1 MKVNKTA
8 IFVEGQTEL
17 IFVRDLLMKAYDYQN
32 LYINCFELG
41 SDGSFKDKNSPFG
54 HKSADFYFQI
64 VLVGNDN
71 SVLSAMLRR
80 EKWLEQQGFGRIIG
94 LRDMYSA
101 DYLKQAGH
109 RMIKN
114 ELNEKFIRGHNERI
128 KSQKMF
134 LCFAIMEIEAWILG
148 IESIF
153 EKMFSEL
160 TISYISNKLGYD
172 LSIID
177 PEHTFFKPSGDVEK
191 IFDLVNYAYNKNIE
205 NIYSILGHLSKEDF
219 AQLYNAEK
227 CPSFTTFCNCLLP
240 NNGLL
245 N

>member
-114 ELNEKFIRGHNERI
+114 ELNEK
-128 KSQKMF
+128 KKM
-134 LCFAIMEIEAWILG
+134 
-148 IESIF
+148 
-153 EKMFSEL
+153 
-160 TISYISNKLGYD
+160 
-172 LSIID
+172 
-177 PEHTFFKPSGDVEK
+177 H
-191 IFDLVNYAYNKNIE
+191 
-205 NIYSILGHLSKEDF
+205 
-219 AQLYNAEK
+219 
-227 CPSFTTFCNCLLP
+227 
-240 NNGLL
+240 GLL
-245 N
+245 CHVFYSFYFLFYFVFKVFNGNLMGG